1 MPDRK
6 YWKQRFLQLEAAQ
19 NRMGKETFA
28 DIERQYLRA
37 QREIEGQIARWYQ
50 RFADNNDISLAKARI
65 MLAKSELEEFKWDVK
80 EYIKRGQENA
90 VSGQWMKELENASAR
105 FHISRLEALRIQT
118 QQSMEILFAKQN
130 GTLTSAMG
138 SMYKS
143 SYYHTAY
150 EIQKGFNIGWDIA
163 GVDQRT
169 VEKVISKPWAVDG
182 KNFSE
187 RIWGN
192 KERLI
197 REVHNELTQNIMLG
211 ADPQKAIDKIAKK
224 MNASKTNAGRLVM
237 TEEAYFSSQAQ
248 KDCFNELDVEQYE
261 IVATL
266 DSHTSDICRG
276 LDGKVFPMKDFE
288 PGNTAPPF
296 HVWCRSTTVP
306 YFDDDFGQPGERAAR
321 DEETGETYYVPGD
334 MTYEE
339 WKKAF
344 VGGVDKDS
352 FDKEDGGKLGRT
364 IAKDA
369 GSGIIKET
377 RAMANGLRTSP
388 LHILDDVEIDAV
400 LQDAE
405 ILEIPKDVLEFNKGS
420 QTGFSDSNQ
429 MIHVRGDILPD
440 LKSTNLRDNLSQ
452 RAVLAHEY
460 YGHYKAHPSQFRI
473 GDWRDEFRASYRAA
487 VDAPGLDDEER
498 RMLMLDAYD
507 RAKEAGVPV
516 RYNKTTRRIIYG
528 YDN

>member
-163 GVDQRT
+163 GIDQRT

-344 VGGVDKDS
+344 VDGGEKNS
-352 FDKEDGGKLGRT
+352 LNEENGGKLRRT

-369 GSGIIKET
+369 GSGIIKMYRKGGTHRKLSGVGNKIIDKTTYHKIINPAIKKGADIRIADGEILERLKKENAT
-377 RAMANGLRTSP
+377 AVTYGDVIFFREDATVSDVLEEVHHFYQNKSGLNSQYRQRQRI
-388 LHILDDVEIDAV
+388 ILNEIDAKEYLLSV
-400 LQDAE
+400 ADKYN
-405 ILEIPKDVLEFNKGS
+405 IPKDETELTKKQLQSYKSE
-420 QTGFSDSNQ
+420 
-429 MIHVRGDILPD
+429 MEM
-440 LKSTNLRDNLSQ
+440 LKR
-452 RAVLAHEY
+452 E
-460 YGHYKAHPSQFRI
+460 GE
-473 GDWRDEFRASYRAA
+473 W
-487 VDAPGLDDEER
+487 VD
-498 RMLMLDAYD
+498 
-507 RAKEAGVPV
+507 
-516 RYNKTTRRIIYG
+516 
-528 YDN
+528 